1 MKEKRKEKLPLSA
14 PFWDLHFLLLVV
26 VVFAWVQDVPAVGP
40 QQVAVVGNLARLQGM
55 PYDGWQLLG
64 ILEGLAWPTP

>member
-14 PFWDLHFLLLVV
+14 PFWDLHLLLL
-26 VVFAWVQDVPAVGP
+26 FAWAQDVPAVGL